1 MTYIAEDGTEYK
13 CRTEYWKTLY
23 PIRENET
30 IGNYSRR
37 IKKKLFPEYREKI
50 IIKSTEYMRHKYHT
64 NETYKEYQK
73 TKAHNHYY
81 KYKTAINDQLFL
93 EALTN
98 ITEGI

>member
-37 IKKKLFPEYREKI
+37 KKKKLFHEYYEKRRKVVESI
-50 IIKSTEYMRHKYHT
+50 
-64 NETYKEYQK
+64 
-73 TKAHNHYY
+73 
-81 KYKTAINDQLFL
+81 
-93 EALTN
+93 
-98 ITEGI
+98 

>member
-37 IKKKLFPEYREKI
+37 IKMKLYPEYYEKMNNN
-50 IIKSTEYMRHKYHT
+50 SREYMKHKYHT
-64 NETYKEYQK
+64 DEKYKEYQK
-73 TKAHNHYY
+73 QNVLHRV
-81 KYKTAINDQLFL
+81 F
-93 EALTN
+93 EASTN
-98 ITEGI
+98 ITKGI